1 MQWHLDLH
9 RIIYDTSLC
18 CGTGTVVTTQAEQVV
33 AADAAERI
41 KACDYPWI
49 ADGDAGALEVWKQ
62 DVRAHMN
69 KYRR

>member
-9 RIIYDTSLC
+9 RIICAPSLC
-18 CGTGTVVTTQAEQVV
+18 CGTAPVVTTQAEQEV

-49 ADGDAGALEVWKQ
+49 ADDDAGALEVWEQ
-62 DVRAHMN
+62 DVRAQMN